1 MSAPET
7 HLLLFAPEG
16 ADLAAWGAALRQA
29 LPQGATLA
37 LALPAE
43 ALPSLAHAAGR
54 DPEVPDALVRLPE
67 GADAAALVA
76 LSDADRSEVFKGI
89 RHAVL
94 PGGNAIRL
102 FFGLRR
108 LDRLS
113 RAEFQDYWLNR
124 HAEFGRRLIP
134 PYTYHQIHAC
144 DGPGSAALGGST
156 FDGIVE
162 VHFPDVAALVR
173 QLSRSEV
180 AEEALADER
189 NFIDHARS
197 RFWAFA
203 EVE

>member
-1 MSAPET
+1 MSET
-7 HLLLFAPEG
+7 HLLLFAPEC
-16 ADLAAWGAALRQA
+16 AAPAAWAAALRQA

-37 LALPAE
+37 LALAAE
-43 ALPSLAHAAGR
+43 ALPALAHAAQR
-54 DPEVPDALVRLPE
+54 DAEVPDALVRLPD

-76 LSDADRSEVFKGI
+76 LSDADRSEAFTGV

-94 PGGNAIRL
+94 PGGDAIRL
-102 FFGLRR
+102 FFGLHR
-108 LDRLS
+108 LERLS
-113 RAEFQDYWLNR
+113 RAEFHDYWLNR
-124 HAEFGRRLIP
+124 HAQIGRRLIP

-144 DGPGSAALGGST
+144 DGPDLEGLRRST

-162 VHFPDVAALVR
+162 VHFPDAEALVK

-197 RFWAFA
+197 RFWAFT
-203 EVE
+203 EVA